1 MLIKNVKVFT
11 KDKSFKK
18 TDIATAGVRIAE
30 CSGDE
35 QVLDAKGLIA
45 IPGLIDI
52 HFHGAMGHDFCNATL
67 EGLYQIAGYEAEKRY
82 YCHMS
87 GDYESCKI
95 YWYFK

>member
-11 KDKSFKK
+11 KDKSFKI

-87 GDYESCKI
+87 GDNDTSGRH
-95 YWYFK
+95 FD